1 MVPHVHV
8 MFMSCPWCRVLAR
21 VETCPWC
28 RVLAR
33 VEVWRVRT
41 HFDSRD
47 TPLDTRVCL
56 FLSLFFG
63 LVPLTCVAPSR
74 GRAAPAGGA
83 TDISISEISRGRARH
98 AADASRSRPLLFSV

>member
-1 MVPHVHV
+1 

-56 FLSLFFG
+56 FLSLFFR
-63 LVPLTCVAPSR
+63 LVPLTYVC
-74 GRAAPAGGA
+74 RAF
-83 TDISISEISRGRARH
+83 
-98 AADASRSRPLLFSV
+98 SRPRRTGRGGHRHQHF